1 MRRHLGRY
9 FLACLVLLTGVLG
22 ACGNMGEEEEKK
34 EIRLVY
40 ADWSEG
46 VAMTY
51 LAAEILQ
58 TELGYEVETK
68 MTDIESV
75 FREIESGDYD
85 LFVDAWLPETHKT
98 YMNNYGADLE
108 NLGVNVETVR
118 TGLMVPNYVEAQTI
132 GELDS
137 VVDQII
143 GIGSGA
149 GVMEATKTAIES
161 YGLSAELMEG
171 SEQMMTDTLSNAI
184 KRREPIVVTGWTPHW
199 IMNRYELRFLDDP
212 ENVFGETEQIYTL
225 AREGFSEE
233 NSRAATFFERYKL
246 TNEQLGTLMD
256 ELQTFPNNEQRA
268 VQNWIKDNEFIVN
281 QWVKELHPIRE
292 KLM

>member
-1 MRRHLGRY
+1 MRRYFGRF
-9 FLACLVLLTGVLG
+9 FLACLVLITGVVT
-22 ACGNMGEEEEKK
+22 ACGSMSEEEEKK
-34 EIRLVY
+34 ELRLVY

-51 LAAEILQ
+51 LAAEILES
-58 TELGYEVETK
+58 ELGYEVETK

-75 FREIESGDYD
+75 FREIESGQYD

-98 YMNNYGADLE
+98 YMDTYGADLE

-118 TGLMVPNYVEAQTI
+118 TGLMVPDYVEAQTI
-132 GELDS
+132 GDLDN

-149 GVMEATKTAIES
+149 GVMEATKTAIEN
-161 YGLSAELMEG
+161 YELSADLLEG
-171 SEQMMTDTLSNAI
+171 SEQIMTDTLSNAI
-184 KRREPIVVTGWTPHW
+184 KRRVPIVVTGWTPHW
-199 IMNRYELRFLDDP
+199 IANRYELRFLEDP
-212 ENVFGETEQIYTL
+212 ENVFGETEQIHTL

-233 NSRAATFFERYKL
+233 HSRVVTFFERFKL
-246 TNEQLGTLMD
+246 TNEQLGALMD

-268 VQNWIKDNEFIVN
+268 VQNWIRDNEFVVN
-281 QWVKELHPIRE
+281 QWVKELHPVRE

>member
-22 ACGNMGEEEEKK
+22 ACGNMGEVEEKK

-98 YMNNYGADLE
+98 YMNTYGADLE

>member
-98 YMNNYGADLE
+98 YMNTYGADLE